1 MNKFKISFAKT
12 LSSKINILITTLI
25 VLTVSLLI
33 ISEGIGMHSHLIEIF
48 ENQAVIGTNL
58 LNQEL
63 ENQEDIFSTDN
74 TELLDDLN
82 IATGMQ
88 FTIFEG
94 DVRKYTTV
102 MNNGERAVGTAL
114 SETVAQIVLEE
125 GQPYIGEAD
134 ILGKNH
140 LCSYVPYTN
149 ASGEIVG
156 ILFAGVEISHLTPIL
171 IETLSS
177 SALFGLVVAI
187 AGVFITG
194 FFLKKQ
200 ITVRL
205 SNVVEAAQNIS
216 IGNFDISLEKSNEDE
231 IGILIDTFRSMSD
244 NLTVINRD
252 IVSLLG
258 EASKGNW
265 NLTIHSPE
273 IYVGSWEKLHS
284 SMKTMIYSVNNALSQ
299 VSDASE
305 QIAIGV
311 AQSASNA
318 QHLAEGANEQ
328 SISLQS
334 LTSAVEQ
341 ITNKINTTANYS
353 QTANSATMTATS
365 ALKLSNQQMIDMTK
379 AMKDIN
385 EKSNEISKIIKA
397 IDDIAFQTNILALN
411 AAVEAAR
418 AGAAGKG
425 FAVVAD
431 EVRTLATKSAN
442 SAKETSTLIDE
453 TFVVVERG
461 NKIVAET
468 SKSISEV
475 TEHTQ
480 KVSELVSLIATSS
493 AEQSEAIT
501 SINKNAEEISSV
513 VLQNSATS
521 EQSAAA
527 NEELLG
533 QADSM
538 KSLISNFKLKN

>member
-25 VLTVSLLI
+25 VLTVSVLI
-33 ISEGIGMHSHLIEIF
+33 ISEGIGMYSHLIEIF

-74 TELLDDLN
+74 TELLDDLST
-82 IATGMQ
+82 ATGMQ

-102 MNNGERAVGTAL
+102 MNNSERAVGTAL

-149 ASGEIVG
+149 SSGEIVG

-177 SALFGLVVAI
+177 SALFGLVIAI
-187 AGVFITG
+187 AGILFTS

-205 SNVVEAAQNIS
+205 SSVVEAAQNIS
-216 IGNFDISLEKSNEDE
+216 IGNFDITLKKSNEDE

-244 NLTVINRD
+244 NLTAINRD
-252 IVSLLG
+252 VVSLLG

-273 IYVGSWEKLHS
+273 IYVGSWQNLHS
-284 SMKTMIYSVNNALSQ
+284 SMQTMISSVNNALSQ

-334 LTSAVEQ
+334 LTSAVDQ
-341 ITNKINTTANYS
+341 ITSKINTTADYS

-365 ALKLSNQQMIDMTK
+365 ALELSNQQMIDMTK

-480 KVSELVSLIATSS
+480 KVSELVGLIATSS
-493 AEQSEAIT
+493 AEQSEAIS

-538 KSLISNFKLKN
+538 KSLVSNFKLKN